1 MTGNGGRL
9 KLEYFWA
16 DCPDGSHVAVNYT
29 AGEGKISGSVRMW
42 SRDAKVNRGRQFS
55 VPLAELDRDAGGAPV
70 LVLDGVCAEPLRVPI
85 DPATV
90 RQAQADRP

>member
-1 MTGNGGRL
+1 V

-29 AGEGKISGSVRMW
+29 AAEGKISGSVRMW
-42 SRDAKVNRGRQFS
+42 SRDSKVNRGRQFS
-55 VPLAELDRDAGGAPV
+55 VALAELAQDAHGGPV

-90 RQAQADRP
+90 RQAQAERP

>member
-1 MTGNGGRL
+1 M

-55 VPLAELDRDAGGAPV
+55 VALAELGRDGGGAPV

-85 DPATV
+85 GPATI
-90 RQAQADRP
+90 RQAQTDRP